1 MKTFAVV
8 AVASVAAAATSA
20 RAGFV
25 DMKYLGTG
33 RGENVR
39 ATHFGTSTN
48 VFAGQLKHRIQNGTG
63 YDAIFNGDHFTF
75 CSDFFQSVTSSYRP
89 YEVVDLDQIPSTQ
102 PIGAAKASA
111 IEAVYAASGS
121 AASAQNASTS
131 LAAAF
136 QLAVWEIMTDFDG
149 TSGSLSMTA
158 GDFRATKTN
167 GDPLS
172 SAVQTHLATLFAAA
186 FGSSEGG
193 PALAGL
199 RSGSNQDQ
207 IVMGFSV
214 PAPATAGLALVGLA
228 AVGRRRR

>member
-1 MKTFAVV
+1 MKTFAVA
-8 AVASVAAAATSA
+8 AVATLAAASA
-20 RAGFV
+20 HAGFI

-33 RGENVR
+33 RGESVR

-48 VFAGQLKHRIQNGTG
+48 VFAGQLKHRIENGAG
-63 YDAIFNGDHFTF
+63 SDAIFNGDHVTF
-75 CSDFFQSVTSSYRP
+75 CSDFFQTVTSSFRP
-89 YEVVDLDQIPSTQ
+89 YEVVEIDLIPSTQ
-102 PIGAAKASA
+102 PMGAAKASA
-111 IEAVYAASGS
+111 IEAIYAASGS
-121 AASAQNASTS
+121 AALHTSANAA

-136 QLAVWEIMTDFDG
+136 QLAVWEIVTDFDG

-167 GDPLS
+167 GDALS
-172 SAVQTHLATLFAAA
+172 SAVQTHLASLFAAA

-193 PALAGL
+193 PALSGL

-228 AVGRRRR
+228 AAGRRRR

>member
-8 AVASVAAAATSA
+8 SVAAIAAATSA
-20 RAGFV
+20 QAGFV

-48 VFAGQLKHRIQNGTG
+48 VFAGQLKHRIQNGSG
-63 YDAIFNGDHFTF
+63 YDAVFNGDHLTF
-75 CSDFFQSVTSSYRP
+75 CSDFFQTVTSSYKT
-89 YEVVDLDQIPSTQ
+89 YEVVEVDLIPSTM
-102 PIGAAKASA
+102 PMGASKASA
-111 IEAVYAASGS
+111 LEALYAASGS
-121 AASAQNASTS
+121 AALANNAAAD

-136 QLAVWEIMTDFDG
+136 QLVVWEIVTDFDG

-167 GDPLS
+167 GNALS
-172 SAVQTHLATLFAAA
+172 SAVQGHLTTLFAAA

-214 PAPATAGLALVGLA
+214 PAPATAGLMVVGLVA
-228 AVGRRRR
+228 AGRRRR